1 MYANQARRCP
11 SGAKDLGMQKNEKHT
26 AQIAAPSVST
36 QPPHHSTRRFREKK
50 RKENELLMGPHLLCL
65 GMMAVR
71 L

>member
-1 MYANQARRCP
+1 MYANRARRCP

-26 AQIAAPSVST
+26 AQIAAPRVPSRT
-36 QPPHHSTRRFREKK
+36 TRRFREQK

>member
-36 QPPHHSTRRFREKK
+36 QPPAPLNQKISGKEKK
-50 RKENELLMGPHLLCL
+50 GK
-65 GMMAVR
+65 
-71 L
+71 